1 MAYLTLTA
9 PNLKLLK
16 DQIRDAYK
24 IPSSHLSEAI
34 AAALGFGS
42 HAALNAHLKGQ
53 TGQFMSLPLFDS
65 LFEER
70 LRTLGSPIQDWRGF
84 DKFGSSAV
92 MSDEEPG
99 ARFRHGKAFRMV
111 YNFWLAPNF
120 ERVLAGK
127 AQRPYVNHDLVDF
140 EYLRSVIADEF
151 RFGSPVEIRLAND
164 TIDQVTAHVR
174 EATRD
179 LNLMKCH
186 DFAELLLGEAQSQ
199 STPIVDVR
207 SEWKPLHQ
215 LKERR
220 HAPPPVLVPIVV
232 ESSDAEDGI
241 LWSQQARMRLNV
253 RAANPEFLFNPSQK
267 QNDDD
272 QQGYLTDRL
281 HKALA
286 KCFNTPYLPYCQ
298 LDWAAS
304 DPLPAEYQG
313 LGGFR

>member
-16 DQIRDAYK
+16 DQVRDAYK

-42 HAALNAHLKGQ
+42 HAALNAHLKGL
-53 TGQFMSLPLFDS
+53 TGQFVSLPLFDS

-84 DKFGSSAV
+84 DKFTSTAV

-99 ARFRHGKAFRMV
+99 VRFTHGSAFRMV

-127 AQRPYVNHDLVDF
+127 AQRPYVNHDHVDF

-179 LNLMKCH
+179 LDLMKCH
-186 DFAELLLGEAQSQ
+186 DFAELLLGEARSQ
-199 STPIVDVR
+199 STSIIDVR
-207 SEWKPLHQ
+207 SGWKPLHQ

-220 HAPPPVLVPIVV
+220 HAPPPVLLPIVV
-232 ESSDAEDGI
+232 ESSDAENGI

-253 RAANPEFLFNPSQK
+253 RAANPEFLFNPSHK
-267 QNDDD
+267 QSGDD

-281 HKALA
+281 QKALA
-286 KCFNTPYLPYCQ
+286 KCFNTPYLPYCL
-298 LDWAAS
+298 LDWATS

-313 LGGFR
+313 PGEFR

>member
-16 DQIRDAYK
+16 DQVRDAYK

-42 HAALNAHLKGQ
+42 HAALNAHLKGL
-53 TGQFMSLPLFDS
+53 TGQIVSLPLFDS
-65 LFEER
+65 FFEER

-84 DKFGSSAV
+84 DKFSSTAV
-92 MSDEEPG
+92 MSDVEPG
-99 ARFRHGKAFRMV
+99 ARFRDGSAFRMV

-127 AQRPYVNHDLVDF
+127 AQRPYVNHDHVDF

-186 DFAELLLGEAQSQ
+186 DFAELLLGEARSQ
-199 STPIVDVR
+199 STSIIDVR
-207 SEWKPLHQ
+207 SGWKPFHQ

-241 LWSQQARMRLNV
+241 LWSQQARMRLKV
-253 RAANPEFLFNPSQK
+253 RAANPEFLFNPSHK
-267 QNDDD
+267 QSDDD

-286 KCFNTPYLPYCQ
+286 KCFNTPYLPYCL

>member
-16 DQIRDAYK
+16 DQVRDAYK

-34 AAALGFGS
+34 AAALGFGT
-42 HAALNAHLKGQ
+42 HAALNAHLKGL
-53 TGQFMSLPLFDS
+53 TGQFVSLPLFDS

-70 LRTLGSPIQDWRGF
+70 LRTLGSPLHDWRGF
-84 DKFGSSAV
+84 DKFCSAAV
-92 MSDEEPG
+92 LSDDETG
-99 ARFRHGKAFRMV
+99 VRFKHGGAFRMV

-127 AQRPYVNHDLVDF
+127 AKPPFVNHDHVDF

-174 EATRD
+174 ETTHKA
-179 LNLMKCH
+179 NLMKCQ
-186 DFAELLLGEAQSQ
+186 DFAELLLGAARKQS
-199 STPIVDVR
+199 STIIDIR
-207 SEWKPLHQ
+207 SEWASLHQ

-220 HAPPPVLVPIVV
+220 HAPPPILVPIVV
-232 ESSDAEDGI
+232 ESFDAEDGI
-241 LWSQQARMRLNV
+241 LWSQQARMRLGV
-253 RAANPEFLFNPSQK
+253 RAANPEFLMNPSRK
-267 QNDDD
+267 QPDDD

-286 KCFNTPYLPYCQ
+286 RCFNTPYLPYCL

-304 DPLPAEYQG
+304 DPLPAEYRG
-313 LGGFR
+313 LTGFR

>member
-16 DQIRDAYK
+16 DQVRDAYK

-34 AAALGFGS
+34 AAALGFAS
-42 HAALNAHLKGQ
+42 HAALNAHLKGLA
-53 TGQFMSLPLFDS
+53 GQSVSMPLFDS

-84 DKFGSSAV
+84 DNFCSAAV
-92 MSDEEPG
+92 MRDDEPG
-99 ARFRHGKAFRMV
+99 GRFRHGSPFRMV
-111 YNFWLAPNF
+111 YNFWIAPDF

-127 AQRPYVNHDLVDF
+127 AKPPFVNHEHVDF

-151 RFGSPVEIRLAND
+151 RFGSPVEIRLGND
-164 TIDQVTAHVR
+164 TIDQVTVHAR

-179 LNLMKCH
+179 SNLMKCH
-186 DFAELLLGEAQSQ
+186 DFAKLLLDAARKQS
-199 STPIVDVR
+199 STIIDVR
-207 SEWKPLHQ
+207 SEWEPLHQ

-220 HAPPPVLVPIVV
+220 HAPPPILMPIVV
-232 ESSDAEDGI
+232 ESHDAEDGI
-241 LWSQQARMRLNV
+241 LWSQQARMRLGV
-253 RAANPEFLFNPSQK
+253 FAANPENLMNPARQ
-267 QNDDD
+267 QRDDD
-272 QQGYLTDRL
+272 HQGYLTDRL

-286 KCFNTPYLPYCQ
+286 KCFNTPYLPYCL

-304 DPLPAEYQG
+304 DPLPAYYQG
-313 LGGFR
+313 IAGFR